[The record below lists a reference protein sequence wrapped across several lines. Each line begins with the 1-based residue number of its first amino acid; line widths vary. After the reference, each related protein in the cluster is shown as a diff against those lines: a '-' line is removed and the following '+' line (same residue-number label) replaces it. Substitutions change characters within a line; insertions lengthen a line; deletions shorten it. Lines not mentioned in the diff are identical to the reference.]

1 MMESERSVVMNEY
14 LILRL
19 RGVLQSWGGHTFE
32 DYRPSNLFPTRS
44 GLVGL
49 LAACLGI
56 DRKDIVQQKALS
68 DSLRYAVRVDE
79 STYRFYKITDFHT
92 ILKARRVSGKAGDD
106 PVVSRREYLCDAS
119 FTAALWLT
127 DTTVFS
133 VQNII
138 DHLQKPVFTPFL
150 GRRSCPL
157 CVPPFHSIVH
167 AESLIKALDA
177 VEPFRGTIYSEEEI
191 NDNRFVVRDVPLC
204 NGKRQFATRTVFIHP
219 PGGSN
224 VPQ

>member
-1 MMESERSVVMNEY
+1 MNEY

-56 DRKDIVQQKALS
+56 DRKDIVNQKALS
-68 DSLRYAVRVDE
+68 DSFRYAVRADE
-79 STYRFYKITDFHT
+79 TPKQCYKITDFHT
-92 ILKARRVSGKAGDD
+92 VLKARRVSGKAGDD

-119 FTAALWLT
+119 FTVALKLT

-133 VQNII
+133 IQRII
-138 DHLQKPVFTPFL
+138 DYLQKPVFTPFL

-157 CVPPFHSIVH
+157 GVPPLHSIVR
-167 AESLIKALDA
+167 AKSLIKALEE
-177 VEPFRGTIYSEEEI
+177 VEPHRGTIYSEEDE
-191 NDNRFVVRDVPLC
+191 NDSRFVVRDVPLC
-204 NGKRQFATRTVFIHP
+204 NGKRQFATRTVFIYS

>member
-1 MMESERSVVMNEY
+1 MNEY

-32 DYRPSNLFPTRS
+32 DYRPSSLFPTRS

-56 DRKDIVQQKALS
+56 DRKDLKEQKALS
-68 DSLRYAVRVDE
+68 DSFRCAVRVDE
-79 STYRFYKITDFHT
+79 TPNRFHKITDFHT
-92 ILKARRVSGKAGDD
+92 IKDARKVDGTPNKN

-119 FTAALWLT
+119 FSVAVQFKDKTAF
-127 DTTVFS
+127 DS
-133 VQNII
+133 QEII
-138 DHLQKPVFTPFL
+138 KFLQKPVFTPFL

-157 CVPPFHSIVH
+157 SIPPFHSIIR
-167 AESLIKALDA
+167 AESLIKALES
-177 VEPFRGTIYSEEEI
+177 VEPHRGTIYSEEDE
-191 NDNRFVVRDVPLC
+191 NDNRFVMRDIPLF
-204 NGKRQFATRTVFIHP
+204 NGKRQFATRTVYIHSS
-219 PGGSN
+219 GGSH

>member
-1 MMESERSVVMNEY
+1 MNEY

-56 DRKDIVQQKALS
+56 DRKDLEKQKALS
-68 DSLRYAVRVDE
+68 DSIRYAVRLDE
-79 STYRFYKITDFHT
+79 ISSRLYKITDFHT
-92 ILKARRVSGKAGDD
+92 VLKARRVSGKAGDD
-106 PVVSRREYLCDAS
+106 PVVSRREYLCDVS
-119 FTAALWLT
+119 FTVAMSFRDASA
-127 DTTVFS
+127 FNS
-133 VQNII
+133 QKII
-138 DHLQKPVFTPFL
+138 DALQEPVFTPFL

-157 CVPPFHSIVH
+157 CVPPFHSTVQ
-167 AESLIKALDA
+167 ADSLIEALSK
-177 VEPFRGTIYSEEEI
+177 VEPFLGTIYSEEDE

-204 NGKRQFATRTVFIHP
+204 NGKRQFATRTVYIHS
-219 PGGSN
+219 PGGLYA
-224 VPQ
+224 PQ